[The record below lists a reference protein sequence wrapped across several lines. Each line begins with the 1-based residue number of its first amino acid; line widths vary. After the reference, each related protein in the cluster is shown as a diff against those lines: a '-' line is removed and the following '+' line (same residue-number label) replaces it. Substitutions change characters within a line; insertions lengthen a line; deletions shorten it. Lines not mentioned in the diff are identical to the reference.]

1 MNKLLAVI
9 NKLLHPP
16 KWILFSMPWLVFAVL
31 IFILATGQN
40 NSTPAY
46 IIYSMSAYSL
56 VIWTL
61 AIPKLIKQIQ
71 AAISSNKVIQKL
83 FSLKIIRQYFNNLS
97 FRGSI
102 SIYQGI
108 ASNLFYAIFRLI
120 TGICYASVWFLS
132 MAVYYFVLCS
142 LRTYLIICYHRYNSK
157 MGVRCY
163 QRTAFFLFLLN
174 ILMGGMIL
182 LMVQTNSGYSYPG
195 YIIYVSAIYTFYT
208 MIVSII
214 NIVKFRKFG
223 NPILSAA
230 KVLNFISAM
239 MSILGLQTAM
249 ISHFLKNGEAYR
261 KMMNMITG
269 GCVYGIVILIAVYML
284 LHSRKIKRD
293 VKSIEPIGK

>member
-132 MAVYYFVLCS
+132 LPATQVWQVLAIIRKPSLGIFV
-142 LRTYLIICYHRYNSK
+142 
-157 MGVRCY
+157 
-163 QRTAFFLFLLN
+163 
-174 ILMGGMIL
+174 
-182 LMVQTNSGYSYPG
+182 
-195 YIIYVSAIYTFYT
+195 
-208 MIVSII
+208 
-214 NIVKFRKFG
+214 
-223 NPILSAA
+223 
-230 KVLNFISAM
+230 ISQ
-239 MSILGLQTAM
+239 SSNL
-249 ISHFLKNGEAYR
+249 
-261 KMMNMITG
+261 
-269 GCVYGIVILIAVYML
+269 
-284 LHSRKIKRD
+284 
-293 VKSIEPIGK
+293 

>member
-214 NIVKFRKFG
+214 NLVKFRKFG

-239 MSILGLQTAM
+239 MSNTSSTPNSKHPA
-249 ISHFLKNGEAYR
+249 
-261 KMMNMITG
+261 
-269 GCVYGIVILIAVYML
+269 
-284 LHSRKIKRD
+284 
-293 VKSIEPIGK
+293 